1 MKRQPKAFP
10 QRADGAA
17 HVSANQ
23 HFPDPLA
30 DTPFADF
37 ASEQAQLQT
46 TMPSELDK
54 SASLDFMAAA
64 RAGSSRSS
72 QQAAEP
78 LTRSSGSAV
87 ADFEAQYGV
96 AVSSAA
102 HYVISAQ
109 RRAWQRHSAA
119 HACARQQVL
128 AAAGRADAAPHMR
141 ARSAPL
147 LALPPDLVDAAAPLP
162 PLTPSLGVLQ
172 TFASAGNAA
181 PPVLPEVDVPPLVQ
195 RGLGSAAQRCRAG
208 ESAQRVAPDDRWL
221 LVPQP
226 PHILQRDLQKS
237 GIWPAPRL
245 IPVLEHLTDRWYNS
259 RRNIVPLVEHVL
271 SVHSQAFLDRSLLDS
286 RALVWFLQR
295 WASDR
300 QTAQATER
308 VLEECGHEIV
318 ALIGTYGGKRASQ
331 AAQYSYW
338 AAGAIQ

>member
-1 MKRQPKAFP
+1 
-10 QRADGAA
+10 
-17 HVSANQ
+17 
-23 HFPDPLA
+23 
-30 DTPFADF
+30 
-37 ASEQAQLQT
+37 
-46 TMPSELDK
+46 
-54 SASLDFMAAA
+54 
-64 RAGSSRSS
+64 
-72 QQAAEP
+72 
-78 LTRSSGSAV
+78 
-87 ADFEAQYGV
+87 
-96 AVSSAA
+96 
-102 HYVISAQ
+102 
-109 RRAWQRHSAA
+109 
-119 HACARQQVL
+119 
-128 AAAGRADAAPHMR
+128 
-141 ARSAPL
+141 
-147 LALPPDLVDAAAPLP
+147 
-162 PLTPSLGVLQ
+162 VLQ
-172 TFASAGNAA
+172 TFASACNAA

-195 RGLGSAAQRCRAG
+195 RGLGPATQRSRAG

-308 VLEECGHEIV
+308 VLEECGHEVV